1 MQQDAQNVCLHVLAF
16 LQMSLDKATDY
27 CRRRTLKIQQ
37 QQQGLQKVGDG
48 VDAATQA
55 FATSRIF

>member
-1 MQQDAQNVCLHVLAF
+1 MQQDAQNVCLRVLAF

-55 FATSRIF
+55 FKG